1 MNQPKV
7 SIIIAHL
14 FDLDFL
20 MNCLKSVFA
29 SDYHDLEVIV
39 VFNGNL
45 DGACRVVKKEYPQ
58 VIAIQNKK
66 NRGFVVPNNQG
77 FKKATGDAF
86 FMLNDDT
93 VIHPHLISVLVE
105 NLFKDKKIGIVGPK
119 IYYMDE
125 PRKIWFAGGKID
137 WATQTHW
144 HLGRDVD
151 DSQWSNRALPQEV
164 DFITG
169 CALLIKR
176 EVVQKIGFLSRIFY
190 AFYEDADWCQKAKK
204 AGFKVVYV
212 PFGGVWHAKSNTAGS
227 VFFGPEK
234 KRNFLWLAGTYLFR
248 NFRREIRR
256 YKNKFIFFKR
266 HLPIKFKPRFYLK
279 FVFRDLPSLFLGLV
293 FRVPKSFLQIIFTKK
308 AGF

>member
-20 MNCLKSVFA
+20 MNCLRSIFA
-29 SDYHDLEVIV
+29 SDYPSLEVV
-39 VFNGNL
+39 VVYNDNL
-45 DGACRVVKKEYPQ
+45 DGAYEAVKQKYPQ
-58 VIAIQNKK
+58 VVAVRNKK

-77 FKKATGDAF
+77 FKKATGDVF

-93 VIHPHLISVLVE
+93 IIHPQLISVLVE
-105 NLFKDKKIGIVGPK
+105 NLYKDKKIGIVGPK

-125 PRKIWFAGGKID
+125 PQKIWFAGGEIN
-137 WATQTHW
+137 WAAQTHW

-151 DSQWSNRALPQEV
+151 DTQWAEQKSPREV

-169 CALLIKR
+169 CALMIKKK
-176 EVVQKIGFLSRIFY
+176 VVAKIGPLSRIFY

-204 AGFKVVYV
+204 AGFLVIYV

-234 KRNFLWLAGTYLFR
+234 RRHFLWLASAYLFR

-256 YKNKFIFFKR
+256 HKNKFIFFHR
-266 HLPIKFKPRFYLK
+266 HLPAKFKPKFYLR
-279 FVFRDLPSLFLGLV
+279 FVFADLPNLCWGLV
-293 FRVPKSFLQIIFTKK
+293 YKVPKSFFQIIFSKK
-308 AGF
+308 TGF